1 MRAAALLLAL
11 VGLNACSDAIV
22 RASFN
27 SSTLPPA
34 AAPLSASHASVR
46 VVSTGG
52 SGAVFASMLFF
63 GTLLALE
70 DSRTGLASSGA
81 TSTYLYD
88 GFWARSVPELD
99 PERRISEQDC
109 SRPLDLSLG
118 NIRCK

>member
-1 MRAAALLLAL
+1 M
-11 VGLNACSDAIV
+11 
-22 RASFN
+22 
-27 SSTLPPA
+27 
-34 AAPLSASHASVR
+34 
-46 VVSTGG
+46 VSTGG

-88 GFWARSVPELD
+88 GFWARPVPELD

-109 SRPLDLSLG
+109 AGPLDLSLG